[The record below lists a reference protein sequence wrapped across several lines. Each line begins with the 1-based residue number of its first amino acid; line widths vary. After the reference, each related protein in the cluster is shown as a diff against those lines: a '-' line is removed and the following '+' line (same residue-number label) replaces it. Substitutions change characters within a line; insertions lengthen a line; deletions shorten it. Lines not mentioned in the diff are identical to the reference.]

1 MSMNPFEF
9 RTVASIAVQW
19 GGARA
24 LGESLAARFSA
35 RSALLITDKGLVSAG
50 LIAPVLASLEGSAF
64 ASRCS
69 TAWWP
74 IRRSRLS
81 TPAPG

>member
-35 RSALLITDKGLVSAG
+35 RSALLITD
-50 LIAPVLASLEGSAF
+50 
-64 ASRCS
+64 
-69 TAWWP
+69 
-74 IRRSRLS
+74 
-81 TPAPG
+81 